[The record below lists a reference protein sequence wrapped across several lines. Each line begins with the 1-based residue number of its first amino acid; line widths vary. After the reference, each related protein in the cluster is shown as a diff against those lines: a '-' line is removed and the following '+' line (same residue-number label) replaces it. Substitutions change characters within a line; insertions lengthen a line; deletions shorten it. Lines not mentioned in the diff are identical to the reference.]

1 MLTIVLI
8 TLLGIALG
16 YVLRRHR
23 WLQRVEMTI
32 MLTIFVMLFV
42 LGLTVGGNEYVVE
55 NLPSLGG
62 LAALIA
68 LVAMTGSAACIISF
82 SRSEEAAGAM
92 SSVLVL
98 VVFLLGCLAGHY
110 WGDGGV
116 GDSSIYILY
125 ALMFQVGISIGCS
138 DNLRQ
143 IVRLFRPRMLLIP
156 LSTILGSLL
165 FSALVSFCIA
175 EWGLMDCLAVG
186 SGMGY
191 YSLSS
196 ILIAELKADTLG
208 EQLATQLATIALLA
222 NILRELAA
230 VTLAPLF
237 RRLFGP
243 FGPIGAAGVT
253 SIDVALPSIARVSGR
268 EMIPVALFHGFL
280 IDLSVPFLVPLFC

>member
-1 MLTIVLI
+1 
-8 TLLGIALG
+8 
-16 YVLRRHR
+16 
-23 WLQRVEMTI
+23 
-32 MLTIFVMLFV
+32 
-42 LGLTVGGNEYVVE
+42 
-55 NLPSLGG
+55 
-62 LAALIA
+62 
-68 LVAMTGSAACIISF
+68 
-82 SRSEEAAGAM
+82 M

-165 FSALVSFCIA
+165 VSALVSV
-175 EWGLMDCLAVG
+175 CLAVG

>member
-1 MLTIVLI
+1 
-8 TLLGIALG
+8 
-16 YVLRRHR
+16 
-23 WLQRVEMTI
+23 
-32 MLTIFVMLFV
+32 
-42 LGLTVGGNEYVVE
+42 
-55 NLPSLGG
+55 
-62 LAALIA
+62 
-68 LVAMTGSAACIISF
+68 
-82 SRSEEAAGAM
+82 M

-116 GDSSIYILY
+116 GDSAIYILY

-165 FSALVSFCIA
+165 FSALVSF
-175 EWGLMDCLAVG
+175 CLAVG

>member
-1 MLTIVLI
+1 
-8 TLLGIALG
+8 
-16 YVLRRHR
+16 
-23 WLQRVEMTI
+23 
-32 MLTIFVMLFV
+32 
-42 LGLTVGGNEYVVE
+42 
-55 NLPSLGG
+55 
-62 LAALIA
+62 
-68 LVAMTGSAACIISF
+68 
-82 SRSEEAAGAM
+82 M
-92 SSVLVL
+92 SSIFVL
-98 VVFLLGCLAGHY
+98 VVFLIGCVVGHFLGDACS
-110 WGDGGV
+110 V
-116 GDSSIYILY
+116 GEYSIYILY
-125 ALMFQVGISIGCS
+125 ALMLQVGISIGCS
-138 DNLRQ
+138 DNLKQ

-165 FSALVSFCIA
+165 FSALISLVIA

-196 ILIAELKADTLG
+196 ILIAEMKAETLG

>member
-1 MLTIVLI
+1 
-8 TLLGIALG
+8 
-16 YVLRRHR
+16 
-23 WLQRVEMTI
+23 
-32 MLTIFVMLFV
+32 
-42 LGLTVGGNEYVVE
+42 
-55 NLPSLGG
+55 
-62 LAALIA
+62 
-68 LVAMTGSAACIISF
+68 
-82 SRSEEAAGAM
+82 M

-222 NILRELAA
+222 NILR
-230 VTLAPLF
+230 
-237 RRLFGP
+237 
-243 FGPIGAAGVT
+243 
-253 SIDVALPSIARVSGR
+253 
-268 EMIPVALFHGFL
+268 
-280 IDLSVPFLVPLFC
+280 